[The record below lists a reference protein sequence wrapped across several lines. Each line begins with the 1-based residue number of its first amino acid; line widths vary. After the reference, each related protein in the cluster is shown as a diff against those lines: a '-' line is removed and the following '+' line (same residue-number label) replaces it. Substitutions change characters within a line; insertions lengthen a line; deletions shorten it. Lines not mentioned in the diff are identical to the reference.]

1 MIDFKLA
8 FRNVFRNKRRTII
21 TLLAISF
28 GSAAYVIN
36 SGIIH
41 YIFWGLRQDAIYGR
55 YGHIQIYKKGY
66 IQHHVANPMDYTL
79 TNAEYER
86 LKTELKKNQHIK
98 KVTARLDFSGL
109 INSGDRNVGFLGV
122 GVEVESDPD
131 FSIQISIIE
140 GKGLSPDDPDGVI
153 LGKGLAEKIEAKP
166 GDNVILLANTVD
178 GVLNAVDVNIRGI
191 FEGGMKAF
199 DDWVMKTPIDKAQQL
214 MYLNEVHQVILL
226 LDKTENTDLVKAQLL
241 DRFAQADL
249 PFEIETWYNLA
260 LFHNQV
266 VDLFSRELDVI
277 KVIISTI
284 VILSI
289 INTMSMSIFERTKE
303 IGTIM
308 SMGTKRWQVMRL
320 FLMEALILGI
330 IGGGIG
336 VLSGIGLAQIISA
349 IGIPFPSP
357 PGATRPF
364 LGKVAIIPSAL
375 QFAFFLSVFA
385 TLVAAIFPAYRA
397 SRLQI
402 VDALRHV

>member
-1 MIDFKLA
+1 MIDLKLA

-28 GSAAYVIN
+28 GSAAYIIN

-55 YGHIQIYKKGY
+55 HGHLQIYKQGY
-66 IQHHVANPMDYTL
+66 IQHHTANPMDYTL
-79 TNAEYER
+79 TNAEYEQ
-86 LKTELKKNQHIK
+86 LKSHLKSNSYIQ

-109 INSGDRNVGFLGV
+109 INSGDRNVGFLGM
-122 GVEVESDPD
+122 GVEVESEPD
-131 FSIQISIIE
+131 FSAQISIIE
-140 GKGLSPDDPDGVI
+140 GEGLSTEHPDGVI
-153 LGKGLAEKIEAKP
+153 LGRGLAEKIEAKP
-166 GDNVILLANTVD
+166 GDNVILLANTED
-178 GVLNAVDVNIRGI
+178 GVLNAVDVNVRGI

-199 DDWVMKTPIDKAQQL
+199 DDWVMKVPIAKAQQL
-214 MYLNEVHQVILL
+214 MYLDEVHNVILL
-226 LDKTENTDLVKAQLL
+226 LDKTENADLVKAQLL
-241 DRFAQADL
+241 NLFAGENL
-249 PFEIETWYNLA
+249 PFEIETWDNLA

-266 VDLFSRELDVI
+266 VDLFGRELDVI
-277 KVIISTI
+277 KIIISII

-289 INTMSMSIFERTKE
+289 INTMSMSIFERTQE

-336 VLSGIGLAQIISA
+336 ILSGIGLGKIISA

-364 LGKVAIIPSAL
+364 LGKVAIVPSDL
-375 QFAFFLSVFA
+375 QFAFFLSISA
-385 TLVAAIFPAYRA
+385 TLIAAIYPAYKA
-397 SRLQI
+397 SRLRI

>member
-1 MIDFKLA
+1 MMDLKLA
-8 FRNVFRNKRRTII
+8 LRNVFRNRRRTII

-28 GSAAYVIN
+28 GGAGYIVN

-55 YGHIQIYKKGY
+55 HGHLQVYREGY
-66 IQHHVANPMDYTL
+66 IQHHAADPMDYTM
-79 TNAEYER
+79 TNADYEHLESR
-86 LKTELKKNQHIK
+86 LTSHPHIR
-98 KVTARLDFSGL
+98 KVTARMDFSGL
-109 INSGDRNVGFLGV
+109 INSGDRNVGFLGM
-122 GVEVESDPD
+122 GVDVESDPD
-131 FSIQISIIE
+131 FSTQISIVQ
-140 GKGLSPDDPDGVI
+140 GKGLSTEDPNGVI
-153 LGKGLAEKIEAKP
+153 LGRGLAAKIEAKP
-166 GDNVILLANTVD
+166 GDGVILLANTER
-178 GVLNAVDVNIRGI
+178 GVLNTVGVNVRGI

-199 DDWVMKTPIDKAQQL
+199 DDWVMKMPMAKAQKL
-214 MYLNEVHQVILL
+214 TYMDEIHRVVLL

-241 DRFAQADL
+241 DLFAKENLA
-249 PFEIETWYNLA
+249 FEIEPWYKLA

-289 INTMSMSIFERTKE
+289 MNTMSMSIFERTRE

-336 VLSGIGLAQIISA
+336 VLAGIGLGQIVSA

-364 LGKVAIIPSAL
+364 LGRVAIVPSTL
-375 QFAFFLSVFA
+375 QFAFLLSISTTF
-385 TLVAAIFPAYRA
+385 VAAIYPAYKA
-397 SRLQI
+397 SRLRI